1 MAESLIQARRGPKQT
16 GIGERHQWSI
26 WSLLL
31 LIGILL
37 LAWLPALFTLPPL
50 DRDESR
56 FAEASRQMVETR
68 NYVDIRFASGPRY
81 NKPIGIYWLQSLSAA
96 IAGPEFRAS
105 IWVYRLPSLLGGIL
119 STLFLYG
126 CARRFSS
133 RETALLSALFLGT
146 TFLLTAE
153 SVIATTDAALLA
165 TAVAAQSVLL
175 SIYLAARREIQPPAT
190 RFVMAGWL
198 AVGIGVLLKGP
209 VIVAVLAVTVIVVSL
224 WDRDFVWLRGTRPL
238 YGVALAL
245 AVVLPWGVAIGF
257 ASHGAFYEQS
267 LGQDFAAKVL
277 EGKESHGAPPGYYA
291 LETVIA
297 IWPATLVLVPALAWA
312 V

>member
-16 GIGERHQWSI
+16 GIAERHQWSI
-26 WSLLL
+26 RSLLL

-146 TFLLTAE
+146 TFLLTAAGV
-153 SVIATTDAALLA
+153 SPRLRAAWEKL
-165 TAVAAQSVLL
+165 
-175 SIYLAARREIQPPAT
+175 PASALRT
-190 RFVMAGWL
+190 KDSMLER
-198 AVGIGVLLKGP
+198 
-209 VIVAVLAVTVIVVSL
+209 VSMMSFL
-224 WDRDFVWLRGTRPL
+224 FST
-238 YGVALAL
+238 
-245 AVVLPWGVAIGF
+245 F
-257 ASHGAFYEQS
+257 S
-267 LGQDFAAKVL
+267 
-277 EGKESHGAPPGYYA
+277 
-291 LETVIA
+291 
-297 IWPATLVLVPALAWA
+297 
-312 V
+312 